1 MRVVIA
7 GGGTGGHLF
16 PGLAVARA
24 LKARLPD
31 SQVSFAGTA
40 AGIEARVIPATEF
53 ALDVIRSAGLKGKSV
68 SARAR
73 GAALVPLSGIDAW
86 RLISLRRPDV
96 VIGVGGYSSGPVVA
110 VAVMRRIP
118 TMVLEQNAVPGLTNR
133 LLAPFVG
140 RAAVTYDASLK
151 YFGAKAFVSGN
162 PVRREFLEV
171 DDDPSHDAAINAS
184 RVRVLVFGGSQG
196 AHAINMAMVEAAP
209 RLAGAAETL
218 DLVCQTGTRDFEVV
232 RAAFER
238 HGVQGRV
245 ERFID
250 EMDREMKAAGLVVS
264 RAGATTLA
272 EVTAA
277 GRPAILIPLPT
288 ATDDHQ
294 RHNASALEK
303 AGAAEV
309 IEQGDLT
316 GERLAG
322 RIITLAGDRELRRR
336 MSAAARQLAKPR
348 AAEDIVDAVIEL
360 SLAPQRA
367 ASGPGKGSDR
377 HGAGDPRD

>member
-1 MRVVIA
+1 MRGIA
-7 GGGTGGHLF
+7 
-16 PGLAVARA
+16 
-24 LKARLPD
+24 
-31 SQVSFAGTA
+31 
-40 AGIEARVIPATEF
+40 
-53 ALDVIRSAGLKGKSV
+53 
-68 SARAR
+68 
-73 GAALVPLSGIDAW
+73 
-86 RLISLRRPDV
+86 
-96 VIGVGGYSSGPVVA
+96 
-110 VAVMRRIP
+110 

-133 LLAPFVG
+133 LLARFVG
-140 RAAVTYDASLK
+140 RAAVTYDTSVK

-171 DDDPSHDAAINAS
+171 DDDPSHDAPINAS

-196 AHAINMAMVEAAP
+196 AHAINVAIVEAAP
-209 RLAGAAETL
+209 KLAGAAETL
-218 DLVCQTGTRDFEVV
+218 DLVCQTGTRDFEMV

-250 EMDREMKAAGLVVS
+250 AMDREMKAAGLVVS

-294 RHNASALEK
+294 RHNARALEK
-303 AGAAEV
+303 AGAAEL
-309 IEQGDLT
+309 IEQSDLT

-322 RIITLAGDRELRRR
+322 RIITLAGDRALRRR
-336 MSAAARQLAKPR
+336 MSVAARKLAKPR
-348 AAEDIVDAVIEL
+348 AAEDIVDAAIEL
-360 SLAPQRA
+360 LVATRRG
-367 ASGPGKGSDR
+367 ASGPRKRSDGS
-377 HGAGDPRD
+377 GAGGPRD

>member
-1 MRVVIA
+1 VRVVIA

-24 LKARLPD
+24 LKARLPGA
-31 SQVSFAGTA
+31 QISFAGTA
-40 AGIEARVIPATEF
+40 AGIEARVIPSTEF
-53 ALDVIRSAGLKGKSV
+53 ALDVIRSAGLKGKSL
-68 SARAR
+68 AALGR
-73 GAALVPLSGIDAW
+73 GAALVPLGGVDAW
-86 RLISLRRPDV
+86 QLISRRKPDV

-110 VAVMRRIP
+110 VAALRGIP
-118 TMVLEQNAVPGLTNR
+118 TMVLEQNAVPGLTNK
-133 LLAPFVG
+133 LLARVVR
-140 RAAVTYDASLK
+140 RAAVTYEASLK
-151 YFGAKAFVSGN
+151 YFRGKGFVSGN

-209 RLAGAAETL
+209 RLAAAAETV
-218 DLVCQTGTRDFEVV
+218 DLVCQTGKTDFDMV

-250 EMDREMKAAGLVVS
+250 AMDGEMKAAGLVVS

-294 RHNASALEK
+294 RHNARALEK
-303 AGAAEV
+303 AGAAELL
-309 IEQGDLT
+309 EQSALT
-316 GERLAG
+316 GERLAD
-322 RIITLAGDRELRRR
+322 RILALAGDRALRRR
-336 MSAAARQLAKPR
+336 MSMAARKLATPR
-348 AAEDIVDAVIEL
+348 AAEDIVDEVIK
-360 SLAPQRA
+360 LA
-367 ASGPGKGSDR
+367 GR
-377 HGAGDPRD
+377 HQP